1 MATQFSMKIDKT
13 INYYNENAETFYQ
26 NTVDIDL
33 EPFYEKFLRYIPDKG
48 RILDVGC
55 GSGRDSLYF
64 INNGYDV
71 TSIDASEEMV
81 KLSSAL
87 TGQSTIHLRIE
98 DIDYQNKFNGIWACA
113 SLLHIEKISTE
124 KVLIS
129 LGNALKK
136 NGVLY
141 ASYKYGAN
149 TSILEGRYYNNFD
162 ESSFGAVIG
171 NIEKLGIVNQWTTD
185 DLRPSRENEKWLNVL
200 LEKNE

>member
-1 MATQFSMKIDKT
+1 MKIDKT

-113 SLLHIEKISTE
+113 SLLHIEKIFTE

-162 ESSFGAVIG
+162 ESSFRAVIG
-171 NIEKLGIVNQWTTD
+171 NIKKLDIVNQWTTD

>member
-113 SLLHIEKISTE
+113 SLLHIEKIFTE

-141 ASYKYGAN
+141 ASYKYGTN

-171 NIEKLGIVNQWTTD
+171 NIEKLDIVNQWTTD

-200 LEKNE
+200 LKKSI

>member
-1 MATQFSMKIDKT
+1 MKIDKT

-113 SLLHIEKISTE
+113 SLLHIEKILTE

-171 NIEKLGIVNQWTTD
+171 NIKKLDIVNQWTTD

>member
-1 MATQFSMKIDKT
+1 MKIDKT
-13 INYYNENAETFYQ
+13 VNYYNKNAETFYQ

-33 EPFYEKFLRYIPDKG
+33 EAFYEKFLRYIPDKG

-113 SLLHIEKISTE
+113 SLLHIEKIFTE

-162 ESSFGAVIG
+162 ESSFRAVIG
-171 NIEKLGIVNQWTTD
+171 NIKKLDIVYQWTTD

>member
-113 SLLHIEKISTE
+113 SLLHIEKIFTE

-129 LGNALKK
+129 LGNALRKS
-136 NGVLY
+136 GVLY

-162 ESSFGAVIG
+162 ESSFRAVIG
-171 NIEKLGIVNQWTTD
+171 NIKKLDIVNQWTTD

>member
-113 SLLHIEKISTE
+113 SLLHIENIITE

-141 ASYKYGAN
+141 ASYKYGTN

-171 NIEKLGIVNQWTTD
+171 NNEKLDIVNQWTTD

-200 LEKNE
+200 LKKSI

>member
-1 MATQFSMKIDKT
+1 MKIDKT

-113 SLLHIEKISTE
+113 SLLHIEKILTE

-200 LEKNE
+200 LEKNEL

>member
-1 MATQFSMKIDKT
+1 MATKFNMKIDKT

-33 EPFYEKFLRYIPDKG
+33 EAFYEKFLRYIPDKG

-113 SLLHIEKISTE
+113 SLLHIEKILTE
-124 KVLIS
+124 KILIS
-129 LGNALKK
+129 LGNALRKS
-136 NGVLY
+136 GVLY
-141 ASYKYGAN
+141 ASYKYGTN

-171 NIEKLGIVNQWTTD
+171 NIEKLDIVNQWTTD

-200 LEKNE
+200 LKKSI

>member
-113 SLLHIEKISTE
+113 SLLHIEKNLTE

-162 ESSFGAVIG
+162 ESSFGAVIA
-171 NIEKLGIVNQWTTD
+171 NIKKLDIVNQWTTD

>member
-1 MATQFSMKIDKT
+1 MATKFNMKIDKT

-113 SLLHIEKISTE
+113 SLLHIEKILTE

-141 ASYKYGAN
+141 ASYKYGTN

>member
-113 SLLHIEKISTE
+113 SLLHIEKILTE

-171 NIEKLGIVNQWTTD
+171 NIEKLDIVNQWTTD
-185 DLRPSRENEKWLNVL
+185 DLRPDRENEKWLNVL
-200 LEKNE
+200 LKKSI

>member
-1 MATQFSMKIDKT
+1 MKIDKT

-113 SLLHIEKISTE
+113 SLLHIENILTE

-141 ASYKYGAN
+141 ASYKYGTN

-171 NIEKLGIVNQWTTD
+171 NIEKLDIVNQWTTD

-200 LEKNE
+200 LKKSI

>member
-1 MATQFSMKIDKT
+1 MATTFGMKIDKT
-13 INYYNENAETFYQ
+13 INYYNENAESFYHNTIDINMEHFYQ
-26 NTVDIDL
+26 
-33 EPFYEKFLRYIPDKG
+33 KFLEHIPNKG
-48 RILDVGC
+48 KILDVGC

-81 KLSSAL
+81 KMSSSL

-98 DIDYQNKFNGIWACA
+98 DINYKNKFNGIWACA
-113 SLLHIEKISTE
+113 SLLHIEKKLTE

-136 NGVLY
+136 SGVLY
-141 ASYKYGAN
+141 ASYKYGTN
-149 TSILEGRYYNNFD
+149 TNILEDRYYNNFD
-162 ESSFGAVIG
+162 ESSFGLVIG
-171 NIEKLGIVNQWTTD
+171 NIKNLDIINQWTTV

>member
-113 SLLHIEKISTE
+113 SLLHIEKKLTE

-129 LGNALKK
+129 LVNALKK

-171 NIEKLGIVNQWTTD
+171 NIKKLDIVNQWTTD

>member
-1 MATQFSMKIDKT
+1 MKIDKT

-48 RILDVGC
+48 KILDVGC

-64 INNGYDV
+64 IKSGYDV

-113 SLLHIEKISTE
+113 SLLHIENKLTE

-136 NGVLY
+136 MG
-141 ASYKYGAN
+141 
-149 TSILEGRYYNNFD
+149 FCM
-162 ESSFGAVIG
+162 
-171 NIEKLGIVNQWTTD
+171 
-185 DLRPSRENEKWLNVL
+185 L
-200 LEKNE
+200 LISMVQIQAY

>member
-1 MATQFSMKIDKT
+1 MKIDKT

-48 RILDVGC
+48 KILDVGC

-64 INNGYDV
+64 IKSGYDV

-113 SLLHIEKISTE
+113 SLLHIENILTE

-171 NIEKLGIVNQWTTD
+171 NIEKLDIVNQWTTD
-185 DLRPSRENEKWLNVL
+185 DLRPDRENEKWLNVL
-200 LEKNE
+200 LKKSI

>member
-1 MATQFSMKIDKT
+1 MATKFNMKIDKT

-48 RILDVGC
+48 KILDVGC

-113 SLLHIEKISTE
+113 SLLHIENILTE

-149 TSILEGRYYNNFD
+149 TSILEGRY
-162 ESSFGAVIG
+162 
-171 NIEKLGIVNQWTTD
+171 
-185 DLRPSRENEKWLNVL
+185 
-200 LEKNE
+200 